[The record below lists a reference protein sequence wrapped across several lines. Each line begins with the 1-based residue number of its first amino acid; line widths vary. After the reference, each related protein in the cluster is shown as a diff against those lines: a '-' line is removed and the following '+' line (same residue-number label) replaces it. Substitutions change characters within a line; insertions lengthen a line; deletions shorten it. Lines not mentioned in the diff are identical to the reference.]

1 MYSKQKEIVVGRGEF
16 QKFMYLK
23 LKELIHA
30 SVDVSQKKGE

>member
-1 MYSKQKEIVVGRGEF
+1 MYQKRREIVAGRGDF